1 MQPTNRREGKE
12 MIRKRS
18 FLVLAVGV
26 LMGTMAVAAFAEAPV
41 MEAYE
46 SGDSSVWSRPEQG
59 VEQTNAGEI
68 REPMET
74 GAFPDRQESSYDRHS
89 NLPGDE
95 ATVESGGQLFR
106 PGIDLGP

>member
-1 MQPTNRREGKE
+1 

-41 MEAYE
+41 MGSYE
-46 SGDSSVWSRPEQG
+46 PADTAVLSQPELG
-59 VEQTNAGEI
+59 VGQTFAGEI
-68 REPMET
+68 RDPVET
-74 GAFPDRQESSYDRHS
+74 GAIPDRLEDSYDVRS

-95 ATVESGGQLFR
+95 ATAESGGQMFR
-106 PGIDLGP
+106 PGVDLGP

>member
-1 MQPTNRREGKE
+1 

-41 MEAYE
+41 MGSYE
-46 SGDSSVWSRPEQG
+46 PADTAVLSQPELG
-59 VEQTNAGEI
+59 VGQTFAGVI
-68 REPMET
+68 RDPVET
-74 GAFPDRQESSYDRHS
+74 GAIPDRPEDSYDVRS

-95 ATVESGGQLFR
+95 ATAESGGQMFR
-106 PGIDLGP
+106 PGVDLGP

>member
-1 MQPTNRREGKE
+1 

-41 MEAYE
+41 MQANEPADT
-46 SGDSSVWSRPEQG
+46 SILSQPELG
-59 VEQTNAGEI
+59 VGQTFAGEI
-68 REPMET
+68 REPVET
-74 GAFPDRQESSYDRHS
+74 GAIPDRPEDSYDVRS

-95 ATVESGGQLFR
+95 ATAESGGQMFR
-106 PGIDLGP
+106 PGVDLGP

>member
-1 MQPTNRREGKE
+1 MTSK
-12 MIRKRS
+12 S
-18 FLVLAVGV
+18 VLYALAVIV
-26 LMGTMAVAAFAEAPV
+26 LTGGMAVAAFAEAPV
-41 MEAYE
+41 MEAYD
-46 SGDSSVWSRPEQG
+46 SGDSSISSELGQG

>member
-1 MQPTNRREGKE
+1 

-41 MEAYE
+41 MQANEPADT
-46 SGDSSVWSRPEQG
+46 SILSQPELG
-59 VEQTNAGEI
+59 VGQTFAGVI
-68 REPMET
+68 REPVET
-74 GAFPDRQESSYDRHS
+74 GAIPDRPEDSYDVRS

-95 ATVESGGQLFR
+95 ATAESGGQMFR
-106 PGIDLGP
+106 PGVDLGP

>member
-1 MQPTNRREGKE
+1 

-41 MEAYE
+41 MQAYE
-46 SGDSSVWSRPEQG
+46 PADTSILSQPELSVG
-59 VEQTNAGEI
+59 QTFAGEI
-68 REPMET
+68 REPVET
-74 GAFPDRQESSYDRHS
+74 GAIPDRPEGSSEVRS

-95 ATVESGGQLFR
+95 ATAESGGQMFR
-106 PGIDLGP
+106 PGVDLGP

>member
-1 MQPTNRREGKE
+1 

-41 MEAYE
+41 MQANEPADT
-46 SGDSSVWSRPEQG
+46 SILSQPELG
-59 VEQTNAGEI
+59 VGQTFAGVI
-68 REPMET
+68 REPVET
-74 GAFPDRQESSYDRHS
+74 GAIPDRPEDSYDVRS

-95 ATVESGGQLFR
+95 ATTESGGQMFR
-106 PGIDLGP
+106 PGVDLGP

>member
-1 MQPTNRREGKE
+1 

-41 MEAYE
+41 MQANEPADT
-46 SGDSSVWSRPEQG
+46 SILSQPELG
-59 VEQTNAGEI
+59 VGQPFAGEI
-68 REPMET
+68 REPVET
-74 GAFPDRQESSYDRHS
+74 GAIPDRPEGSYDVHS

-95 ATVESGGQLFR
+95 ATAESGGQMFR
-106 PGIDLGP
+106 PGVDLGP